1 MMLPIVNVLVQTEL
15 RLRLRRVST
24 LVALA
29 AFVAIT
35 WALIPDP
42 RDGMTL
48 MSVKGARVL
57 YNSNAMAFGS
67 ATFASVLIGLGSFYL
82 VRGRVSEDLRS
93 GIAGVIAATTIT
105 NRMFLAARWLGG
117 VLYMLGLVAALM
129 GTTMVLHALRGEGPI
144 QLVVYLQ
151 NYGILLVPMVFFG
164 VSVALLFDSVPLL
177 MGKAGDVLYFFLWT
191 LQLGLAAATQASLT
205 AYFPPLF
212 VLDVSGVGIAIMQ
225 MQHVLGSTAI
235 TVGVSEFNAALP
247 IVTLPSTL
255 WNSQIILLRMACA
268 LLATAPMLPALLFFH
283 RYSPDRV
290 KIDHARARRTPLAW
304 LNSLLR
310 PLSRLIRPL
319 FRVAAIVPG
328 QFGRVLAEF
337 TLTLMSAPA
346 AIAALLISLPAT
358 FLAASNALPW
368 LVLTC
373 VAFWGILI
381 SGLATRDFESN
392 LEEMTG
398 VLTGGIT
405 GRYIRQLLA
414 TALMGLIFVGAGAVR
429 WAEHAPLRGAV
440 LIAGVVS
447 LSAVASLLG
456 RTSRTAR
463 TFLALF
469 LFGLYM
475 ITNARDVPL
484 LDWFGSNGVA
494 NSTTL
499 SLQIAIT
506 FLLSLAGIIFSRSKA
521 N

>member
-1 MMLPIVNVLVQTEL
+1 MMLPILKVLVQTEL

-29 AFVAIT
+29 ALVAIT

-67 ATFASVLIGLGSFYL
+67 ATFASVLVGLASFYL

-93 GIAGVIAATTIT
+93 GIASVIAATAIT
-105 NRMFLAARWLGG
+105 NRVFLAARWLGS

-144 QLVVYLQ
+144 QPVAYLQ
-151 NYGILLVPMVFFG
+151 NYGILLVPMIFFG
-164 VSVALLFDSVPLL
+164 VSVALLFDSVPFL

-191 LQLGLAAATQASLT
+191 LQLGLTAATQASLT

-212 VLDVSGVGIAIMQ
+212 ALDVSGVGIAIMQ
-225 MQHVLGSTAI
+225 IQHVLGSTEI
-235 TVGVSEFNAALP
+235 SVGVSKFNAALP

-255 WNSQIILLRMACA
+255 WSSQIVLMRMACA
-268 LLATAPMLPALLFFH
+268 LLAMAPMLPALLFFH

-290 KIDHARARRTPLAW
+290 KIDHARARRSPLAW
-304 LNSLLR
+304 LNSVLR
-310 PLSRLIRPL
+310 PLAALVRPL
-319 FRVAAIVPG
+319 FRLAVLVPG
-328 QFGRVLAEF
+328 QLGQVLAEVA
-337 TLTLMSAPA
+337 LTLMSAPA
-346 AIAALLISLPAT
+346 AIAALFISLPA
-358 FLAASNALPW
+358 ALLVAPNV
-368 LVLTC
+368 LPGVVLTS

-381 SGLATRDFESN
+381 CGLSTRDFESN
-392 LEEMTG
+392 LEDMTG
-398 VLTGGIT
+398 ALTGGST

-414 TALMGLIFVGAGAVR
+414 TALMGLIFVSIGAVR
-429 WAEHAPLRGAV
+429 WAEYAPLRAAV
-440 LIAGVVS
+440 LIAGV
-447 LSAVASLLG
+447 LSFSALASLLG
-456 RTSRTAR
+456 TTSRTAR
-463 TFLALF
+463 TFLVLF

-475 ITNARDVPL
+475 ITNAKDVPL

-506 FLLSLAGIIFSRSKA
+506 VLLALAGMIYSRHKA
-521 N
+521 K